1 MKKIFLSFVTLTV
14 LVGCN
19 IDRTPYNSKESDV
32 VLGDATGLR
41 SITLGNYAL
50 LKGDASGGGFF
61 NNLYRVGEYGGD
73 NIDISG
79 TTTDQFFY
87 YYNYRSIKNNGR
99 SNIIWNNGYKAIV
112 GANRAIIKFAE
123 GKDTETDQLLGE
135 NYFLRAY
142 VYFSLVNVF
151 GKPYNQGTSN
161 LGVPLKLSD
170 DVNDLPARATV
181 GAVYDQVVKDLQK
194 AEQLMTVDK
203 GNVYAS
209 KEAAQALLSRVYLY
223 MENNDKTIE
232 YADKVI
238 NSGKYSL
245 LSTTELPLYSTK
257 TPENNQETIFA
268 FKYNKDGDYTDGW
281 YTIGSMYANIQNV
294 GWGEMYAS
302 ASYLDLINQNPKD
315 ARLKFISPKYAD
327 PKTQAVYWV
336 QKGNNASGAITYNYK
351 FQKTFQKNNATYF
364 TMDGVDYQV
373 QTEVAPNKTNYY
385 FVNSGGSK
393 TYVTL
398 DYDMDKRNGYPK
410 FYILKC
416 SLQEGVPQLWSPV
429 VVRLAEIYLNR
440 AEAYAKKGNVGSALV
455 DVNIIRTRAGIPVY
469 TSVAP
474 GMTILDI
481 VLQERRLELAFE
493 AQRKYDV
500 FRNKL
505 NMNREY
511 PGTHLNGDNPFYT
524 VPYTNNRIIEY
535 IPEQQIQIQPNLI
548 QNPD

>member
-1 MKKIFLSFVTLTV
+1 MYI
-14 LVGCN
+14 
-19 IDRTPYNSKESDV
+19 
-32 VLGDATGLR
+32 
-41 SITLGNYAL
+41 
-50 LKGDASGGGFF
+50 
-61 NNLYRVGEYGGD
+61 
-73 NIDISG
+73 
-79 TTTDQFFY
+79 
-87 YYNYRSIKNNGR
+87 
-99 SNIIWNNGYKAIV
+99 
-112 GANRAIIKFAE
+112 
-123 GKDTETDQLLGE
+123 
-135 NYFLRAY
+135 
-142 VYFSLVNVF
+142 FSLVNVF
-151 GKPYNQGTSN
+151 GKPYNQGASN

-181 GAVYDQVVKDLQK
+181 GAIYDQVVKDLQK

-336 QKGNNASGAITYNYK
+336 QKGNNASGAVTYNYK
-351 FQKTFQKNNATYF
+351 FQKTFQKNGSTYF

-373 QTEVAPNKTNYY
+373 QTEVNPNKTNYY

-429 VVRLAEIYLNR
+429 VVRLAEVYLNR
-440 AEAYAKKGNVGSALV
+440 AEAYAKKGNIGFALA
-455 DVNIIRTRAGIPVY
+455 DVNVIRTRAGIPVY
-469 TSVAP
+469 TSVPA
-474 GMTILDI
+474 GMTLLDT

>member
-1 MKKIFLSFVTLTV
+1 MKKIFISFITLTV

-73 NIDISG
+73 NIDVSG

-123 GKDTETDQLLGE
+123 GKDAETDQLLGE

-151 GKPYNQGTSN
+151 GKPYNQGASN

-181 GAVYDQVVKDLQK
+181 GAIYDQVVKDLQK

-336 QKGNNASGAITYNYK
+336 EKGNNASGAITYNYK
-351 FQKTFQKNNATYF
+351 FQKTFQKSGATYF

-373 QTEVAPNKTNYY
+373 QTEAAPNKTNYY

-429 VVRLAEIYLNR
+429 IVRLAEVYLNR
-440 AEAYAKKGNVGSALV
+440 AEAYAKKGNVGSALA

-469 TSVAP
+469 TSVPA
-474 GMTILDI
+474 GMTVLDT

>member
-1 MKKIFLSFVTLTV
+1 MKKIFLALIALSSVA
-14 LVGCN
+14 CN
-19 IDRTPYNSKESDV
+19 IDRSPYDSKESDV
-32 VLGDATGLR
+32 ILTDPTGLQT
-41 SITLGNYAL
+41 ITLGNYAL
-50 LKGDASGGGFF
+50 LKGDATGGGFF

-99 SNIIWNNGYKAIV
+99 SNTIWNAGYKAII
-112 GANRAIIKFAE
+112 GCNRVISKITE
-123 GKDTETDQLLGE
+123 GKDTNTDQLIGE

-151 GKPYNQGTSN
+151 GKPYNQGASN
-161 LGVPLKLSD
+161 LGVPLKTSD

-181 GAVYDQVVKDLQK
+181 GQIYDQIVNDLKK
-194 AEQLMTVDK
+194 AEQLMTLDK
-203 GNVYAS
+203 NNTYAS

-245 LSTTELPLYSTK
+245 LSNSELPSYATK
-257 TPENNQETIFA
+257 TPEINKETIFA
-268 FKYNKDGDYTDGW
+268 FKYNKDGDYSDGW

-302 ASYLDLINQNPKD
+302 SSYLNLINQNPQD
-315 ARLKFISPKYAD
+315 ARLKFISAKYSTPSTPVA
-327 PKTQAVYWV
+327 YWV
-336 QKGNNASGAITYNYK
+336 QQGTNASGGITYNYV
-351 FQKTFQKNNATYF
+351 FQKTFQQGGNTYF
-364 TMDGVDYQV
+364 TMNNINYPV
-373 QTEVAPNKTNYY
+373 QSEVLPTKTNYY
-385 FVNSGGSK
+385 FINSNNVKVYVN
-393 TYVTL
+393 L
-398 DYDMDKRNGYPK
+398 DNDMDKRNGYPK

-429 VVRLAEIYLNR
+429 ILRLAEMYLNR
-440 AEAYAKKGNVGSALV
+440 AEGYAKKGNSASALA
-455 DVNIIRTRAGIPVY
+455 DVNVIRARAGIPVY
-469 TSVAP
+469 SSVPA
-474 GMTILDI
+474 GQTILDV
-481 VLQERRLELAFE
+481 VLQERRIEMAFE

-505 NMNREY
+505 NLDRNY
-511 PGTHLNGDNPFYT
+511 PGTHLNGNNPFYT
-524 VPYTNNRIIEY
+524 VPYTSNRAIEY
-535 IPEQQIQIQPNLI
+535 IPEQQIQIQPNLV